1 MDCEYIAYDLN
12 LCSLL
17 AKGAAGNE
25 SMAGRQAELQKYI
38 VPENSSKKVAQMMD
52 QIQKELLKGLR
63 ARAEKTLE
71 ITQVLGNTIAQRGIK
86 YL

>member
-1 MDCEYIAYDLN
+1 
-12 LCSLL
+12 
-17 AKGAAGNE
+17 
-25 SMAGRQAELQKYI
+25 MADRQAELQKYI
-38 VPENSSKKVAQMMD
+38 LPENSSKKVAQMMD